1 MKMFR
6 QGDVLLIEVQSI
18 PKRAK
23 DITPKDRI
31 VLAYGEVT
39 GHAHAVYPE
48 VMEKPLSVMDKVM
61 GKEPVKEAGLKAKLW
76 DAGAERFLQVVE
88 KTALKHEEHSAIEL
102 PAGNYKVVR
111 QREYDPQRERMV
123 AD

>member
-1 MKMFR
+1 MLM
-6 QGDVLLIEVQSI
+6 EVKSI
-18 PKRAK
+18 PRGAK
-23 DITPKDRI
+23 DVTPKDRI

-48 VMEKPLSVMDKVM
+48 VIEKDSSVL
-61 GKEPVKEAGLKAKLW
+61 GKLLGSNATKAPVLKARLL
-76 DAGAERFLQVVE
+76 DAGVERFLQVLE

-111 QREYDPQRERMV
+111 QREYDPQRERYV

>member
-6 QGDVLLIEVQSI
+6 QGDVLLIEVKAI
-18 PKRAK
+18 PKSAK
-23 DITPKDRI
+23 DVTPKDRI

-48 VMEKPLSVMDKVM
+48 TIERKPLF
-61 GKEPVKEAGLKAKLW
+61 GKATTETGLKAKLW
-76 DAGAERFLQVVE
+76 DSGAERFLQVVE
-88 KTALKHEEHSAIEL
+88 KTALKHEEHSAIDL
-102 PAGNYKVVR
+102 APGNYKVVR
-111 QREYDPQRERMV
+111 QREYDPARDRMV